1 MDFRIKEHAP
11 RLQAARGIAALCVTV
26 GHCCITFVNGRIE
39 EPTFQLADSNAILA
53 AGQLLFQ
60 QNTAVIF
67 FYVLSGLVLGE
78 SLRRRPEFASFVV
91 RRLWRLLPVMW
102 ASIAFAVLVY
112 ALLPTPPLAGTTAWF
127 NAKFARFLSVGG
139 VASDLA
145 GVSWNANSVLWS
157 VQIELVMIPVSPV
170 LMYVSARLS
179 NAANLAVCALLAAS
193 SLLLWGKLPLWLNA
207 ALYLYCFHAGIILP
221 QLLRGGTARRIF
233 SNGALTIAALLA
245 LLVLDYLYASHRLWM
260 PYEFVADAAISL
272 QLLGFILCRP
282 DDGTVRWLEAR
293 PLVWLGDVS
302 YSFYVY
308 SLSLQ
313 ILVSGLLLRFLAAP
327 PSDGLAIGLTLLV
340 ILGTIALALPM
351 AAISHRWIELPGIA
365 MGQKWSDRA
374 AHIAMATSVGQM
386 IAAAKAKTAKWE
398 IP

>member
-1 MDFRIKEHAP
+1 MEFRIQRHAS
-11 RLQAARGIAALCVTV
+11 RLQTARGIAALCVTF

-39 EPTFQLADSNAILA
+39 EPTFHLSGGNAVLA

-60 QNTAVIF
+60 ANTAVIF

-78 SLRRRPEFASFVV
+78 SLRRRPEFVSFVV
-91 RRLWRLLPVMW
+91 RRLWRLLPAMW
-102 ASIAFAVLVY
+102 VSIAFAVLVY
-112 ALLPTPPLAGTTAWF
+112 ALLPTPPLSGTTRWLDAL
-127 NAKFARFLSVGG
+127 FARSLSVGD

-145 GVSWNANSVLWS
+145 GGSWNANSVLWS
-157 VQIELVMIPVSPV
+157 VQIELVMIPVLPV

-179 NAANLAVCALLAAS
+179 QAANLAVCALLAAA

-207 ALYLYCFHAGIILP
+207 ALYLYCFQAGIILP
-221 QLLRGGTARRIF
+221 RLLGNGTARRIF
-233 SNGALTIAALLA
+233 SNGALTVAA
-245 LLVLDYLYASHRLWM
+245 LLVLLLLDYLYDSHRLWM
-260 PYEFVADAAISL
+260 PYKFVADAAVSVQI
-272 QLLGFILCRP
+272 LGFIVCRP
-282 DDGTVRWLEAR
+282 ADGAVRWLGAR

-313 ILVSGLLLRFLAAP
+313 LLTSSLLLPFLDAP
-327 PSDGLAIGLTLLV
+327 PSDGLATVLTLVV

-351 AAISHRWIELPGIA
+351 AAMSHRWIELPGIA

-374 AHIAMATSVGQM
+374 ARISMDTSLDQI
-386 IAAAKAKTAKWE
+386 IAAVRAKTAKWE